1 MDGMDAANSISSLY
15 VTYAEFLLPAHR
27 MLNGRRIGI
36 TKSITDAYAFA

>member
-1 MDGMDAANSISSLY
+1 MEWMQRIVSLRCM
-15 VTYAEFLLPAHR
+15 VTYAEFLVPAHR